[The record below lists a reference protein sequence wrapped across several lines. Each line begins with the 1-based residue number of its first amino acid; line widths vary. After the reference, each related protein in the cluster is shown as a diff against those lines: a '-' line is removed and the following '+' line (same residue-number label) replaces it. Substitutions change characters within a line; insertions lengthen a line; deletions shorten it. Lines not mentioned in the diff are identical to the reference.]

1 MNGDRRPPPSEE
13 EAWASRVRK
22 ALDQSNAELD
32 AASLSRL
39 NRARQA
45 ALAAAQRR
53 RPLHAWWPAT
63 LATAAV
69 LAVAVVL
76 VRTPEPAS
84 PAAPVAAEDFE
95 VIAAQDSL
103 ELYEDLEFYAWLDAQ
118 PADG

>member
-1 MNGDRRPPPSEE
+1 MNEDRRPPARED
-13 EAWASRVRK
+13 EAWTRRVRTV
-22 ALDQSNAELD
+22 LDQPNGELD
-32 AASLSRL
+32 AATLSRL

-45 ALAAAQRR
+45 ALAAALGR
-53 RPLHAWWPAT
+53 RPLRAWWPAA

-76 VRTPEPAS
+76 VRIPEPAT

-118 PADG
+118 SADG